1 MAKQLLFD
9 EHAREHL
16 RSGAA
21 QLADVVRI
29 TLGPKGRNV
38 VLDKKFGSPVIT
50 NDGVT
55 IAREIELEDNF
66 ENMGAQLVKEVATKT
81 NDVAGDGTTTSVVL
95 AYAMIVEGLHMV
107 AAGANPMGL
116 KEGIDQATQQVVK
129 RIGELARPVKGRDDV
144 AQVASIA
151 ARDEEIGNLI
161 ADAMDKVGRDGVIEV
176 EESQTF
182 GNEID
187 VVEGMQFDR
196 GYVSAYFVTDQDA
209 MEAQLENPLIL
220 ITDKKVSAVQ
230 DILPVLEKV
239 MQAGRPLLIIAE
251 DVEGEALATL
261 VVNKIRGTFT
271 AVAVKAPGFGDRRK
285 AMLEDIAILT
295 GAQVITEDL
304 GLRLEDTELVKL
316 GGARR
321 VTIDKD
327 STTIV
332 EGGGKKSAIDARVAD
347 LRRQMEDV
355 DSDWDREK
363 LQERIAKLAGGV
375 AVIKVGAP
383 TEVELKERKDRLQDA
398 LAATRAAIEEGIVPG
413 GGTVLLRAQAA
424 IDVLNLDGDR
434 AVGAAIVR
442 RALEAPLHQ
451 IATNS
456 GVEGSVVVEKV
467 GAEKGNV
474 GFDART
480 GKYLDLVKAGIVD
493 PAKVTRSALQN
504 ASSIAAILLTTE
516 TLVSDAPEEE
526 AVGTAEHGHD
536 HGMGGM
542 GDMGSMGGMGGMG
555 DMGGMDF

>member
-1 MAKQLLFD
+1 MPKQLLFD

-16 RSGAA
+16 RTGAA

-66 ENMGAQLVKEVATKT
+66 ENMGAQLIKEVATKT

-95 AYAMIVEGLHMV
+95 AYAMIAEGLHMV
-107 AAGANPMGL
+107 AAGANPMVL

-129 RIGELARPVKGRDDV
+129 RINELARPVRGHDDV

-182 GNEID
+182 GNEIE

-196 GYVSAYFVTDQDA
+196 GYVSAYFVTNQDA
-209 MEAQLENPLIL
+209 MQAELENPLIL

-239 MQAGRPLLIIAE
+239 MQNGPPLLLIAE
-251 DVEGEALATL
+251 DIEGEALATL
-261 VVNKIRGTFT
+261 VVNKLRGTFT

-304 GLRLEDTELVKL
+304 GLRLEDTELEKL

-332 EGGGKKSAIDARVAD
+332 EGSGDKKAIDGRVAD

-355 DSDWDREK
+355 ESDWDREK

-375 AVIKVGAP
+375 VVIKVGAP
-383 TEVELKERKDRLQDA
+383 TEV
-398 LAATRAAIEEGIVPG
+398 
-413 GGTVLLRAQAA
+413 
-424 IDVLNLDGDR
+424 
-434 AVGAAIVR
+434 
-442 RALEAPLHQ
+442 
-451 IATNS
+451 
-456 GVEGSVVVEKV
+456 
-467 GAEKGNV
+467 
-474 GFDART
+474 
-480 GKYLDLVKAGIVD
+480 
-493 PAKVTRSALQN
+493 
-504 ASSIAAILLTTE
+504 
-516 TLVSDAPEEE
+516 
-526 AVGTAEHGHD
+526 
-536 HGMGGM
+536 
-542 GDMGSMGGMGGMG
+542 
-555 DMGGMDF
+555 